1 MTKLKRGRMQMAVK
15 MAHKVA
21 SCVKCH
27 FKKVHGTVDIVPACM
42 RGKKV
47 CVLVPAHLYSYTK
60 F

>member
-1 MTKLKRGRMQMAVK
+1 MQMAVK

-27 FKKVHGTVDIVPACM
+27 FKKVHGSVDIVSACM